1 MNKKL
6 IIKNR
11 EFYFHPTYI
20 AYAESLDG
28 YVVHAITR
36 IPTLGIIN
44 KKGYSEFT
52 VENDWGRCLHFH
64 DYIWECFQ
72 GLLKEEKKIKHINKR
87 RDDNRLENM
96 KLRSSNGIVIR
107 GIASYN
113 LC

>member
-44 KKGYSEFT
+44 KKG
-52 VENDWGRCLHFH
+52 
-64 DYIWECFQ
+64 
-72 GLLKEEKKIKHINKR
+72 
-87 RDDNRLENM
+87 
-96 KLRSSNGIVIR
+96 
-107 GIASYN
+107 
-113 LC
+113 